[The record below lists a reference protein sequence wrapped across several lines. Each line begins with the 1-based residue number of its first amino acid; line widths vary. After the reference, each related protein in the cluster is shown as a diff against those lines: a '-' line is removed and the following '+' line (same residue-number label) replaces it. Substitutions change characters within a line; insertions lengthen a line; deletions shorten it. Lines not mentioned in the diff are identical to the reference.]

1 MALYEYSCEACG
13 DVVEAFRSLA
23 ERDEPA
29 TCALC
34 GGELRR
40 AVSNPAVQFHG
51 AGFTRTPAVM
61 RERIAAGHPGQGTN
75 WGTTNS
81 RELGAAA
88 LED

>member
-1 MALYEYSCEACG
+1 MALFEYRCEACG
-13 DVVEAFRSLA
+13 DTVETFRSLA
-23 ERDEPA
+23 ERDAPA

-40 AVSNPAVQFHG
+40 LVANPAVQFNG
-51 AGFTRTPAVM
+51 AGFTRTPSVM
-61 RERIAAGHPGQGTN
+61 NDRIAAGHPGRHTN

-81 RELGAAA
+81 RDLGAAA